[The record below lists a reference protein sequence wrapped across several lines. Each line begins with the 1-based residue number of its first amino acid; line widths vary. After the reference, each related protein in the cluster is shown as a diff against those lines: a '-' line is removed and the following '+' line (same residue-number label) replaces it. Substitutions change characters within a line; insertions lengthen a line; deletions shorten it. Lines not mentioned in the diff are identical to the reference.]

1 MIHVDAF
8 MFMLRHAPLRVS
20 LFCIIAFDGPH
31 VFPYACLSVCVV
43 FLGYQHLKTS

>member
-20 LFCIIAFDGPH
+20 LVCIIALDGPH
-31 VFPYACLSVCVV
+31 VFLLIIVCLRCPELFVRR
-43 FLGYQHLKTS
+43 Q